1 MKWLTES
8 FTREGPGI
16 PKDEPKK
23 TGLALFAQIL
33 RREWWDLFRLN
44 LLFIVFSLPVI
55 TLPATFAGAVRI
67 AVLMVE
73 DENIYLMREFTGGFR
88 RLFWRAT
95 LWGAIFAA
103 VLALSTYGVFIY
115 AQLVPQALPYALA
128 LALAVVTSLFL
139 WMVAAHFF
147 LLMVRAPTLSTAILL
162 RLAALAALYR
172 PLPALGALVFIAA
185 LWLAHILF
193 YPASVFMPVAFN
205 FSLGTLALV
214 FATWRASEFALSR
227 EQHSA

>member
-33 RREWWDLFRLN
+33 RREWWELFKLN
-44 LLFIVFSLPVI
+44 LAIIVFSLPLI
-55 TLPATFAGAVRI
+55 TIPATLAGAMRI
-67 AVLMVE
+67 CQLMVE
-73 DENIYLMREFTGGFR
+73 DENIYLMREFTGAFR
-88 RLFWRAT
+88 RLFWRAS
-95 LWGAIFAA
+95 LCGLAFGA
-103 VLALSTYGVFIY
+103 VLAIAGYGVFVY

-147 LLMVRAPTLSTAILL
+147 LLMVRAPALSTATLL
-162 RLAALAALYR
+162 RLSALAALYR
-172 PLPALGALVFIAA
+172 PLPALGALAFIAA

-227 EQHSA
+227 EQQSA